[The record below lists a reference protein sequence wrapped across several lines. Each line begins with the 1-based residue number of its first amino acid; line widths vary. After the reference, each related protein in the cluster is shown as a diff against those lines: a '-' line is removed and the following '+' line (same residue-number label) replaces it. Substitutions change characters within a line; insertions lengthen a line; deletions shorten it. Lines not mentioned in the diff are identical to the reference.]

1 MLKSTL
7 ALTASVALA
16 LTLGLGCNK
25 SSEGGVAGTNNSF
38 KIGAP
43 TMATTVKQ
51 GDKQTV
57 SLTIDRDSAF
67 QQNVKLDAQAPK
79 GLKADFDKSTV
90 KPGEAKEVALSITAD
105 KDAPLGDHVIKVTGK
120 PDTGNATTVD
130 VKVTVSAPK

>member
-25 SSEGGVAGTNNSF
+25 SSEGGAPGTKDSF
-38 KIGAP
+38 KISAP
-43 TMATTVKQ
+43 TMATTLKQ

-57 SLTIDRDSAF
+57 TLTIDRDSAF

-79 GLKADFDKSTV
+79 GLKVDFDKSTI
-90 KPGEAKEVALSITAD
+90 KPGDAKDVAMSVTAD
-105 KDAPLGDHVIKVTGK
+105 KDAAITDHIIKVTAK
-120 PDTGNATTVD
+120 SDTGNATTVD
-130 VKVTVSAPK
+130 VKVTVTAPK